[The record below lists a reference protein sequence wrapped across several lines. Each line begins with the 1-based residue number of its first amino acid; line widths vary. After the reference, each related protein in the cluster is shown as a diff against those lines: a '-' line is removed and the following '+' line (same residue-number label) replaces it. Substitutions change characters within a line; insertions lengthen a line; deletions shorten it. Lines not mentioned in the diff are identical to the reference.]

1 MENNEALLFNFKR
14 LISQYIAYIDE
25 IANETLRAFKLITI
39 ASRSAFQ
46 LKINNMEFAI
56 VINDHDLIAGFMMVE
71 IIYSLTNNMR
81 LVY

>member
-1 MENNEALLFNFKR
+1 MENNETLLFNFKR

-25 IANETLRAFKLITI
+25 IANETLRAFKLIII

-56 VINDHDLIAGFMMVE
+56 VINDHDLIA
-71 IIYSLTNNMR
+71 R
-81 LVY
+81 LYDGRDYL

>member
-1 MENNEALLFNFKR
+1 MENNETLLFNFKR

-25 IANETLRAFKLITI
+25 IANETLRAFKLIII